1 MTDRTRTA
9 EIASLVAGGEPT
21 AAIAAR
27 YGITPRRVRAIAAAT
42 GNARALAGR
51 PRTGAATP
59 NTARGR
65 AALATL
71 TTDATD
77 VGLEVEVYLARAR
90 VWMRMEREDADRAA
104 ERPEVEDT
112 HSPASGEE

>member
-42 GNARALAGR
+42 GNAPSKAGR
-51 PRTGAATP
+51 PRTGAATHH
-59 NTARGR
+59 TARGR
-65 AALATL
+65 AALARL
-71 TTDATD
+71 VELSAGDPEAA
-77 VGLEVEVYLARAR
+77 LELLARLLAIASALGVEPGAVLAR
-90 VWMRMEREDADRAA
+90 LEAA
-104 ERPEVEDT
+104 P
-112 HSPASGEE
+112 